1 MKKYFV
7 WLLIGVLGYAC
18 NQENQTEKTLS
29 ENTDT
34 MTAAAETEA
43 ETEKI
48 PDLSIY
54 NLPTTWTT
62 QDNEEIKLEDLYGD
76 VLVMTMIYTTC
87 PTACPRLIADMKYVE
102 SLIPEEDADKVK
114 FVTVSIDP
122 ETDTPQ
128 RLKEFAEMNNMVGEK
143 WVFLRGTPD
152 DTREFANVLAVSY
165 KKISPM
171 QFSHSNI
178 ISVFDEKGVMVFQK
192 EGLNV
197 DYHSIVEAVKK
208 EIHN

>member
-1 MKKYFV
+1 MKKYFA
-7 WLLIGVLGYAC
+7 LLILCGLCFAC
-18 NQENQTEKTLS
+18 DGNQNGGTHS
-29 ENTDT
+29 ENTD
-34 MTAAAETEA
+34 AVKAEPEAEA
-43 ETEKI
+43 ETAKI

-54 NLPTTWTT
+54 NLPSTWTT

-76 VLVMTMIYTTC
+76 VLVVTMIYTTC
-87 PTACPRLIADMKYVE
+87 PTACPRLVADMKYVE
-102 SLIPEEDADKVK
+102 SLIPEADSDKVK

-165 KKISPM
+165 KKLSPM

-178 ISVFDEKGVMVFQK
+178 ISVFDEKGVMVYQR

-197 DYHSIVEAVKK
+197 DYDSIVKAVKK
-208 EIHN
+208 EIHD